1 MENKG
6 CIEVKLTN
14 FKSAIKET
22 NIAMLEMLKSQK
34 WDKSAVLLYCT
45 FANWNPEGKR
55 VEQTDFSAPK
65 PTKILARIYPQP
77 GKIVV
82 TPCFMVH
89 RIQPLVTR
97 HRWAIVTFIDNPNY
111 RDKNKKMLEQIY
123 KRYFNE
129 YSRN

>member
-1 MENKG
+1 MDYVNKKLACPRPNRYWTEMIYLTDG
-6 CIEVKLTN
+6 QPFEVG
-14 FKSAIKET
+14 
-22 NIAMLEMLKSQK
+22 
-34 WDKSAVLLYCT
+34 
-45 FANWNPEGKR
+45 NWNPEGEQ

-82 TPCFMVH
+82 TPGFMVH
-89 RIQPLVTR
+89 RIQPLVTK

-129 YSRN
+129 YNRN